1 MARTNW
7 QDWFSFAKRERNGIV
22 VLLILILSL
31 VIIQFFLPMLHHG
44 EKKTVVNY
52 NAEIEEWLVSHQP
65 DSADASAK
73 TYSNTEKS
81 EAHLFPFDP
90 NKLDDKGWQK
100 LGMTPGQIK
109 TIRNYLNKG
118 GIFKYKEDVAKMYC
132 IRPEQFEVMKDFIL
146 LPEKSEGRA
155 YSYDSTRYKKE
166 YSNPSYTA
174 SYPNSF
180 PEKKKLNIEI
190 NSADSATLVQL
201 KGIGPFLAGKIVQ
214 YRSRLGGFQRR
225 EQLLEVYR
233 MDSIKLSD
241 IEPEIH
247 LDANNI
253 HKLNLNKV
261 EYPELAKHP
270 YLNKNQVKALLAYRE
285 QHGAFQKIEDI
296 KKSVLIDENTFQ
308 KIKDYFII
316 E

>member
-1 MARTNW
+1 MSQTNW
-7 QDWFSFAKRERNGIV
+7 KDWFSFAKRERNGIV
-22 VLLILILSL
+22 VLLILILAL
-31 VIIQFFLPMLHHG
+31 LIIQFFLPMMNQG
-44 EKKTVVNY
+44 EKKTIVNY
-52 NAEIEEWLVSHQP
+52 NQEIQQWMDSHQP
-65 DSADASAK
+65 DSADTYKKSSFTQEKRPAS
-73 TYSNTEKS
+73 
-81 EAHLFPFDP
+81 LFPFNP
-90 NKLDDKGWQK
+90 NSIDEYGWQK
-100 LGMTPGQIK
+100 LGMSKGQIK
-109 TIRNYLNKG
+109 TINNYLNKG
-118 GIFKYKEDVAKMYC
+118 GTFKYKEDLAKMYC
-132 IRPEQFEVMKDFIL
+132 ISSEQYETLKDFIL
-146 LPEKSEGRA
+146 LPDKTEGRA
-155 YSYDSTRYKKE
+155 SSYDSAKYQKD
-166 YSNPSYTA
+166 YSDKSYSTT
-174 SYPNSF
+174 YPTSF
-180 PEKKKLNIEI
+180 PEKRKLNIEI

-201 KGIGPFLAGKIVQ
+201 KGIGPYLAGKIVQ
-214 YRSRLGGFQRR
+214 YRSRLGGFQYR

-270 YLNKNQVKALLAYRE
+270 YLSKNQVKALLAYRE

-308 KIKDYFII
+308 KIKGYLLI